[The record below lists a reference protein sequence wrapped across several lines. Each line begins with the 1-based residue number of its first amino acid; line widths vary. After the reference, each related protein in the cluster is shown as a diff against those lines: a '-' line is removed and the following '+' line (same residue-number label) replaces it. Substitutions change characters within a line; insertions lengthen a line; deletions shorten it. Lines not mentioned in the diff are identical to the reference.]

1 MKSLFINLESSFSSD
16 ILQAHLFLE
25 YPQVVLRLE
34 KKLMMLH
41 HWQHYIRILILSD
54 MLFKNSVNIYSEYYF
69 LDMVYQ
75 SNYYSVLDTFLFFSL
90 KLFQLSDSTLFSFK
104 LSTSPLLINLIITHN
119 FDFLLFRFF
128 NLLTALIFFLS
139 FQSFLVII
147 WIL

>member
-25 YPQVVLRLE
+25 YSQVLLRLE

-41 HWQHYIRILILSD
+41 HWKHYIRILILSD
-54 MLFKNSVNIYSEYYF
+54 MLFKNSINIYSEYYF

-90 KLFQLSDSTLFSFK
+90 KLFHLSDSSFFSLK

-119 FDFLLFRFF
+119 FDFLLFRSF

-139 FQSFLVII
+139 F
-147 WIL
+147 